1 MKKEFKEAL
10 EDSPIIA
17 AIKDDAGLTRC
28 LDCDSQII
36 FILYGDIITIPSI
49 VEKVKGSGKLAFVHM
64 DLIQGLSS
72 KEAAVDYIS
81 KFTKAD
87 GIISTKAPLIS
98 RAKDLGLCTIM
109 RFFFIDSM
117 AYDSIEKQ
125 LKNTK
130 PDVIEVLPGPMPSVV
145 RRIRKMNH
153 QPLISSG
160 LISEKE
166 DVYALIDAGATAI
179 STTVLKKSLWLR
191 LLRKPGSTA
200 LPFISTSAINTRS
213 LSVCRPSTWMNLSL
227 WHSLSAPWIIR
238 ISMIMLSHCRPIF
251 KKTAPF

>member
-17 AIKDDAGLTRC
+17 AVVDDAGLEKS
-28 LDCDSQII
+28 LSADSRIV
-36 FILYGDIITIPSI
+36 FVLYGDLITIPGI
-49 VEKVKGSGKLAFVHM
+49 VERIKDAGKLALVHM

-72 KEAAVDYIS
+72 KEVAVDYIAKS
-81 KFTKAD
+81 TKAD
-87 GIISTKAPLIS
+87 GIISTKPQMIA
-98 RAKDLGLCTIM
+98 RAKELSLATVM

-117 AYDSIEKQ
+117 AYNNIERQ

-145 RRIRKMNH
+145 RRLRGIYR

-166 DVYALIDAGATAI
+166 DVYALLDAGATAI
-179 STTVLKKSLWLR
+179 STTNQDVWFL
-191 LLRKPGSTA
+191 
-200 LPFISTSAINTRS
+200 
-213 LSVCRPSTWMNLSL
+213 
-227 WHSLSAPWIIR
+227 
-238 ISMIMLSHCRPIF
+238 
-251 KKTAPF
+251 